1 MPTAPV
7 EGGWWRN
14 NATATDDDG
23 DYSGVVEEQCRTGGG
38 EVADTARKSEHSAAR
53 HCLPTS
59 SHRERIARAMHE
71 NGVVILAGST
81 GSGKSTQVPQFLLEE
96 KEERRRR
103 RTIRST
109 AAAAAATIL
118 VVLPMASGNS
128 DGNDNYKDDDRTSWS
143 PSPDA
148 SRPCPS
154 PIASP
159 RRGDA
164 PPMAPRGALWGTRS
178 ATTGG
183 GISLPVR

>member
-1 MPTAPV
+1 
-7 EGGWWRN
+7 
-14 NATATDDDG
+14 
-23 DYSGVVEEQCRTGGG
+23 
-38 EVADTARKSEHSAAR
+38 
-53 HCLPTS
+53 
-59 SHRERIARAMHE
+59 MHE
-71 NGVVILAGST
+71 NGVVILAGLT
-81 GSGKSTQVPQFLLEE
+81 GFGKSTQVPQFLLEE

-109 AAAAAATIL
+109 AAVAAATIL

-128 DGNDNYKDDDRTSWS
+128 DGDNNYEDNDRTSWS
-143 PSPDA
+143 LSPDA
-148 SRPCPS
+148 SRPRPS

-164 PPMAPRGALWGTRS
+164 PPMAPRGALWGTWS

>member
-1 MPTAPV
+1 
-7 EGGWWRN
+7 
-14 NATATDDDG
+14 
-23 DYSGVVEEQCRTGGG
+23 
-38 EVADTARKSEHSAAR
+38 
-53 HCLPTS
+53 
-59 SHRERIARAMHE
+59 MHK
-71 NGVVILAGST
+71 NRVVILAGSM
-81 GSGKSTQVPQFLLEE
+81 GSGKPMQVPQFLLEE

-103 RTIRST
+103 RTIQST
-109 AAAAAATIL
+109 AAAAAAATIL

-128 DGNDNYKDDDRTSWS
+128 DGDDNYEDDDHTSWS

-148 SRPCPS
+148 SRLCPS

-164 PPMAPRGALWGTRS
+164 PPMAPWGALWGTWS